1 MPDINSIP
9 VPSYQPLQPYYWVYD
24 NLPLEALIQREDLIN
39 NAVDINTNILESAI
53 GSTGSLA
60 VRLNQSLMPNGD
72 LKNYKIDPI

>member
-39 NAVDINTNILESAI
+39 NAVDMDA
-53 GSTGSLA
+53 
-60 VRLNQSLMPNGD
+60 
-72 LKNYKIDPI
+72 LKSITFSISSPLCV